1 MEQHSVW
8 TAVIGTVAATL
19 TTVIGAVIA
28 AMKMMWTRITVLQD
42 AIQQCERLHAAAE
55 TLVGQLEA
63 RIRTWE
69 AEARDR
75 TSRLNHLE
83 ERVNGGRE

>member
-8 TAVIGTVAATL
+8 IAVIGTLSALL
-19 TTVIGAVIA
+19 TTIVGAVLA
-28 AMKMMWTRITVLQD
+28 AMKMMWNRIGFLQD
-42 AIQQCERLHAAAE
+42 AIQQCEKLHAASEAM
-55 TLVGQLEA
+55 VGQLEA

-75 TSRLNHLE
+75 TNRLNHLE
-83 ERVNGGRE
+83 EKVNGEKG